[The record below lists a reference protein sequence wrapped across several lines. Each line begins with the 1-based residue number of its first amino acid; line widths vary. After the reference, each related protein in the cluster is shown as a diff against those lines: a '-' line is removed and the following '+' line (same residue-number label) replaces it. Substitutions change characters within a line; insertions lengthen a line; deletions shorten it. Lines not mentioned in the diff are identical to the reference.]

1 VAGFVRKFPPQRNS
15 ELLSSGNAGF
25 TPYGA
30 GHGCD
35 QEARAKR
42 ADTGRKGNPLP
53 AALTATTD
61 AKLNFGQICQLMDP
75 CRSKRRFFLQAIFG

>member
-35 QEARAKR
+35 QEARAKC
-42 ADTGRKGNPLP
+42 AILAGKETPCP
-53 AALTATTD
+53 TALTATTD